1 MSTEHGIMIG
11 LEGERFEVRG
21 SLVQSVLVLLAA
33 VGQAVILQELSLK
46 LLLRGML
53 LLAAGFVASSVDEV
67 EFRATEIRVTRR
79 AFGIRTRKRLAVT
92 QPVRWTC
99 SQQWYYRS
107 ARVLEFE
114 GAGEFL
120 GVNLSL
126 ARKTDVRELMAA
138 VRAASTVE

>member
-1 MSTEHGIMIG
+1 
-11 LEGERFEVRG
+11 
-21 SLVQSVLVLLAA
+21 
-33 VGQAVILQELSLK
+33 
-46 LLLRGML
+46 ML